1 MASLVENVNS
11 VIEIFNASKSA
22 LAEKGVDV
30 SEHAVDIP
38 SEIASIPSGGST
50 NVKVGNFTIPAGT
63 GKDFFVECGFRPT
76 KLFWVR
82 VAEPIPTS
90 PNNDVRYMYDS
101 LWGDFS
107 FYSTTSRTPSK
118 VAFGSN
124 TQLCLNAITDTGFQL
139 RQTNAA
145 VNFKYYAIGEVEE
158 EGIATTQL
166 LE

>member
-1 MASLVENVNS
+1 MATLVENVNR
-11 VIEIFNASKSA
+11 VVTALNDIKNA
-22 LAEKGVDV
+22 LINKGVEPTGKCETFAD
-30 SEHAVDIP
+30 AIDQIQT
-38 SEIASIPSGGST
+38 GT

-63 GKDFFVECGFRPT
+63 GKDFFVEIGFRPT

-101 LWGDFS
+101 DWGDFS

-118 VAFGSN
+118 VAFTSN

-145 VNFKYYAIGEVEE
+145 VNFKYYAIGEVAE
-158 EGIATTQL
+158 EGIATAQL